1 MWKHFDSPRG
11 VCWAPDNRVIVT
23 DFNNHR
29 LVVIEP
35 DFSTAR
41 FLGGEGSQAKQ
52 FLRPQ
57 GVAVDDEGHIIVAD
71 SRNHRVQVCFHLTFE
86 TRLKYFLRISVFT
99 RFLNYNLQIFEPN
112 GGFVYKFGT
121 SGMEPGEMDRP
132 SGICLTPHGKIVV
145 VDFGNNRIQIF

>member
-71 SRNHRVQVCFHLTFE
+71 SRNHRVQVRFQARSLLRKFEFYLWQFLCF
-86 TRLKYFLRISVFT
+86 
-99 RFLNYNLQIFEPN
+99 QIFEPN

-121 SGMEPGEMDRP
+121 SGCEPGEMDRP

-145 VDFGNNRIQIF
+145 VDFGNNRIQLF